1 MAQLRTSASS
11 ITQTK
16 HPNASEITACLVI
29 LKQLAQPVCRCLTAF
44 ESIVSENVTSLQP
57 ELGFFFHTAEKTS
70 KLWYSEQRQC
80 DLLKGDLKVFVYPPL
95 GHERKHSI

>member
-1 MAQLRTSASS
+1 MRA
-11 ITQTK
+11 
-16 HPNASEITACLVI
+16 EIAACLVI
-29 LKQLAQPVCRCLTAF
+29 LKQLVQPVCSCLSAF
-44 ESIVSENVTSLQP
+44 ESIVCENVTSLQL
-57 ELGFFFHTAEKTS
+57 ELGFFHTAEETR